1 MDRKTSTHHSDA
13 NSTSVC
19 RPSSLPFTTDP
30 PCTART
36 SNYRLDAQT
45 RAIGLAGVAKAR
57 ATLAACQ
64 PQDEELPEDGSTEG
78 VEVPLD
84 GDVGDGSNLDAL
96 LCEAA

>member
-57 ATLAACQ
+57 AILAACR
-64 PQDEELPEDGSTEG
+64 PPDDELLEADRTE
-78 VEVPLD
+78 EVTIPPS
-84 GDVGDGSNLDAL
+84 GDGGGVSSLDAR